1 MVPLASSNSES
12 PTHGPGGERPVGDAE
27 FAQLVDRLGPFE
39 RTPHIAAGVSGG
51 ADSLALA
58 LLADRW
64 VRRRGG
70 RLTALIVD
78 HRLRSGSAEEAATV
92 RRRRLVAVGSFA
104 GFVLVAGAAIWKLE
118 LIERWVR

>member
-58 LLADRW
+58 LLAAPPDTFATLSAAVLAELSAMIEADRSDPALAPEIAR
-64 VRRRGG
+64 VGDQLKAIEAFAARRC
-70 RLTALIVD
+70 
-78 HRLRSGSAEEAATV
+78 
-92 RRRRLVAVGSFA
+92 
-104 GFVLVAGAAIWKLE
+104 
-118 LIERWVR
+118 